1 MVTKTK
7 KSGSKSGT
15 RKVAKK
21 KTTKTTAKKAPSNT
35 ALLKKVAVVSDS
47 NKTLS
52 KEIKSMTKIFADNQK
67 ILISI
72 KNMIDTVSST
82 LEQIQKQSRQ
92 INIIEEDT
100 QKLFSGLN
108 QVRGQSKLVT
118 KINEQT
124 NRLQDKIAKI
134 VESQKSHPETE
145 KLMQKVSESIDSIRN
160 NSKMIMKISERIDN
174 VRDDLT
180 KVSEKAG
187 TSLIGTEIGMIRK
200 KIESISGKAE
210 QIESLRGV
218 IGNLKQDLESVVSKA
233 SSGSGITDQID
244 EIKRNIQSISSRTG
258 NLGGDITSLKDELG
272 SIASKTQEKI
282 SGLSEILNR
291 SDVAS
296 SEFNKKTNQIIQE
309 LQGIKNVTNK
319 ASEGTSKEVL
329 ALLKLSEFQ
338 SNIRMQ
344 SESKYGTLDELEQM
358 ATQTSEMVNL
368 FDKLAIETNKKIAL
382 PHEVRRWAVSKIMD
396 CADRWEIRFSDV
408 YKLLANQLG
417 NELLKEAIR
426 LQQVRDIFGI
436 RAVEEIRQELNLS

>member
-15 RKVAKK
+15 KKLVKK
-21 KTTKTTAKKAPSNT
+21 KATKTTTKAPSNT
-35 ALLKKVAVVSDS
+35 ALLKKVVGVSDS

-67 ILISI
+67 VLISI
-72 KNMIDTVSST
+72 KNMIDAVSST

-92 INIIEEDT
+92 INILEEDT

-118 KINEQT
+118 KINDQT
-124 NRLQDKIAKI
+124 NRLQERISKIT
-134 VESQKSHPETE
+134 ESQKSHPETE
-145 KLMQKVSESIDSIRN
+145 KLMQKVSESFDSIRN
-160 NSKMIMKISERIDN
+160 NSKMIIKISERIDN
-174 VRDDLT
+174 VREDLA
-180 KVSEKAG
+180 KVSQEAE
-187 TSLIGTEIGMIRK
+187 TSPVGAEIGEIRK

-210 QIESLRGV
+210 QIESLSGV
-218 IGNLKQDLESVVSKA
+218 IGNLKQELESFVSKPG
-233 SSGSGITDQID
+233 STSGITEQID
-244 EIKRNIQSISSRTG
+244 EIKRNIQSISSRTE
-258 NLGGDITSLKDELG
+258 D
-272 SIASKTQEKI
+272 KI
-282 SGLSEILNR
+282 SGLSSLLNR
-291 SDVAS
+291 SDEAS

-309 LQGIKNVTNK
+309 IQGIKNVTNK
-319 ASEGTSKEVL
+319 ASEGTSKDVL

-344 SESKYGTLDELEQM
+344 AESKYGTLDELDKM

-368 FDKLAIETNKKIAL
+368 FDKLSIESNQKIAL
-382 PHEVRRWAVSKIMD
+382 PHEVRKWAVSKIMD

-417 NELLKEAIR
+417 TNLLKEALR
-426 LQQVRDIFGI
+426 LQQVRDIYGI
-436 RAVEEIRQELNLS
+436 RAVDEIKQELNLT